1 MVAGVSLLVVLGV
14 FITIRLWHLIVMV
27 FVALFI
33 AVALEPAVQFLV
45 KRGWNRRKATGVV
58 FLGAVVFFGLFIA
71 SLVPLFISQASSL
84 TNSLPGYLAELQ
96 EWLAS
101 HGLTD
106 IDLASDEISDQFE
119 DIGSILSQYGARVAG
134 GVFAFGNSLIGGLF
148 KTATILL
155 FAYYMVAD
163 GPKMRRTLLSVL
175 SERSQR
181 ETLRIWEIAVEKTGA
196 YIYSRVILSIV
207 AAAFT
212 ALVLT
217 ILGVD
222 YAVALGLW
230 VGVISQFIP
239 VIGTYIA
246 AVLPVMVALA
256 SGNDGTWHLQRAL
269 WVMLALVAYQ
279 QIENLLVA
287 PRITAKAMSIH
298 PAVAIGAV
306 IAGAG
311 LLGGAGAV
319 LSLPVA
325 ATTQAVISTVIRR
338 HELIE
343 SDSLVD
349 EREEDRRE
357 RKGHRR
363 TGRGPTPESP
373 TVEEDLTSL

>member
-181 ETLRIWEIAVEKTGA
+181 EALRIWEIAVEKTGA